1 MKKYWSIVILLCV
14 LSILIHLIPFA
25 LNGSHPLG
33 YDTGFYRRYVIQPF
47 VSFPNSPVPGLGK
60 DALGPRLLI
69 DTIRLLHVPPDIIL
83 YGTYILLFAVQVWAL
98 FFLTTYYW
106 GIPTGLAATLL
117 FVLSVIQYTAYWF
130 MLFKN
135 AFATAI
141 MLITFLLMEKK
152 SRWTVIGGMLIAAS
166 HHTTAIIFLLT
177 LIVYF
182 IINRQE
188 RKRTLLIFMGTLA
201 VFLFFHIFAYQ
212 TYIRSPVAMF
222 VEWREYVFLSFPLLV
237 LALFGVKYV
246 VSQRKSVFTAFV
258 IIAIMFPLFSLPF
271 YQRVFIFTDI
281 AIIMIGALGLA
292 SLIKEAVGLVNHFK
306 KTARIVS
313 LCIMTVITVLLLTN
327 LSGRI
332 NALRPLVSKEI
343 LKKLGSITRH
353 VQPNGAIMTST
364 TLAPWVHGWS
374 QNKII
379 APGLLHDTRDIQQWI
394 SFWNG
399 SRENKINFLKNF
411 PRPLYFFLSP
421 PEKEKFMAHI
431 EECVRQASPFLF
443 QYTCD

>member
-117 FVLSVIQYTAYWF
+117 FVLSAIQYTAYWF

-152 SRWTVIGGMLIAAS
+152 SRWAVIGGMLIAAS

-188 RKRTLLIFMGTLA
+188 RKRTLLVFIGTFAL
-201 VFLFFHIFAYQ
+201 FLFFHLSAYQ
-212 TYIRSPVAMF
+212 RYIQSPVAVF
-222 VEWREYVFLSFPLLV
+222 VGWHEYISLSLPLIV
-237 LALFGVKYV
+237 LALFGLKHAIN
-246 VSQRKSVFTAFV
+246 QQKSVFTAFA
-258 IIAIMFPLFSLPF
+258 IIGIIFPLLSLPF
-271 YQRVFIFTDI
+271 YERIFIFTDI
-281 AIIMIGALGLA
+281 AIIMIGALGLIA
-292 SLIKEAVGLVNHFK
+292 LIKETANHSK
-306 KTARIVS
+306 KTARIAS
-313 LCIMTVITVLLLTN
+313 LCIVVVTGVLLVAN
-327 LSGRI
+327 LSNRI
-332 NALRPLVSKEI
+332 YALAPLVSKEI
-343 LKKLGSITRH
+343 LKELDGVTRH
-353 VQPNGAIMTST
+353 VQLNGTIITST
-364 TLAPWVHGWS
+364 ALAPWVWGSS
-374 QNKII
+374 QQSVI
-379 APGLLHDTRDIQQWI
+379 APGLLHDTHDIQQWI
-394 SFWNG
+394 SFWSG
-399 SRENKINFLKNF
+399 SREDKINFLKNF
-411 PRPLYFFLSP
+411 PRPLYFFLP
-421 PEKEKFMAHI
+421 PIEKEKFLANI
-431 EECVRQASPFLF
+431 KECVREKSSFLF
-443 QYTCD
+443 QYACD